1 VPRFSERAHH
11 GLLDWLLRGGSL
23 EAEVYVN

>member
-1 VPRFSERAHH
+1 MPRFSEHAQH
-11 GLLDWLLRGGSL
+11 GLLGWLLRGGSL